1 MLLKIPC
8 ASFSSIM
15 LVSQWIQ
22 VQVNV
27 NGTKHSW
34 KCKTTNLIWKWKR
47 RAILASTP
55 LNEQD
60 EIGPSTRELWNYN
73 IIATKY

>member
-1 MLLKIPC
+1 MRESITIELIYFEGYLQEMLLKIPC

-27 NGTKHSW
+27 NGTKHS
-34 KCKTTNLIWKWKR
+34 
-47 RAILASTP
+47 
-55 LNEQD
+55 
-60 EIGPSTRELWNYN
+60 
-73 IIATKY
+73 